1 MSETLRTP
9 LNRASDF
16 EETPLVMRVI
26 AGTHSINIYVI
37 RRYTPNRASGPVGTP
52 LVVRV
57 TPYTQYNFPLTV
69 HVIRRYT
76 SKSCE

>member
-9 LNRASDF
+9 LNRASDP
-16 EETPLVMRVI
+16 EGTPLVVRVI
-26 AGTHSINIYVI
+26 AGTHFINIYVI

-57 TPYTQYNFPLTV
+57 TSYTQYKCPLTV

-76 SKSCE
+76 PKSCE